1 MKNAVLENGTQ
12 IAAQEEAPTE
22 ALCPLCGHPVSLRK
36 RRLMN
41 NHGIVYYWRHKSG
54 GRLDCAGRW
63 GYRSHG

>member
-22 ALCPLCGHPVSLRK
+22 AWCPLCYHPVSLRK

-41 NHGIVYYWRHKSG
+41 NPYPAKTSSR
-54 GRLDCAGRW
+54 
-63 GYRSHG
+63 

>member
-41 NHGIVYYWRHKSG
+41 NPVICKKSIQAFNDSN
-54 GRLDCAGRW
+54 RLLLAMNLHT
-63 GYRSHG
+63 S